1 MCTKQ
6 MQPSF
11 LTRPPQLV
19 GVPEG
24 YWACSR
30 WAMAQNELWEPTV
43 LLKTAQAGRMP
54 LQVQHGRRDP
64 KGSSKRSPRQVQVLE
79 GCRPTMM
86 RRCTARRLSGMPLAY
101 QAALLP
107 CRHMAL
113 QSMYCRLLASSNRRW
128 AAPWP
133 SGQHRLL
140 ASVGCC
146 PTPSCLTPTS
156 LNAIFGHSVSSPD
169 GLRRIKLILLVT
181 GVCVLA

>member
-24 YWACSR
+24 YWAYSR
-30 WAMAQNELWEPTV
+30 WAMAENELWERLCCSR
-43 LLKTAQAGRMP
+43 LLFAQAGRMP
-54 LQVQHGRRDP
+54 LQVQRGRRDP
-64 KGSSKRSPRQVQVLE
+64 RDSSKSSPRQVQVLE

-86 RRCTARRLSGMPLAY
+86 RHCTARRLSGMPLAH

-107 CRHMAL
+107 RRHMAL

-128 AAPWP
+128 AALW
-133 SGQHRLL
+133 STLAAGQ
-140 ASVGCC
+140 CC
-146 PTPSCLTPTS
+146 KLPDSFLP
-156 LNAIFGHSVSSPD
+156 HSHITECN
-169 GLRRIKLILLVT
+169 LR
-181 GVCVLA
+181 A